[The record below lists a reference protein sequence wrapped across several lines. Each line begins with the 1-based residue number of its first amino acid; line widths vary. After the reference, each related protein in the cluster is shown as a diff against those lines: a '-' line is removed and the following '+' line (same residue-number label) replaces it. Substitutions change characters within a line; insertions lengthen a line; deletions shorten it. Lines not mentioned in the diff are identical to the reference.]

1 MYVKEETIIKCLLV
15 SEANYQKKVNAICE
29 RELFFLLTID
39 THFDASTKE
48 SF

>member
-1 MYVKEETIIKCLLV
+1 MIKCLLV
-15 SEANYQKKVNAICE
+15 SEANYQKKKVNAICK